1 MTKQM
6 NVGVYILKYPKLPVV
21 LLVMLFVSGCQPS
34 EALPKSE
41 TIEGDSLE
49 RIDFEKTAPSVG
61 RFILQASENKT
72 IGQPISEFG
81 DLLSHADVITLSP
94 SKKYKNY
101 GFQLPL
107 TESAIEANAVANSDG
122 GMPYI
127 VRMGI
132 SVELKSQT
140 VHGVHILML
149 GL

>member
-21 LLVMLFVSGCQPS
+21 LLVMLFVSGCQQS

-81 DLLSHADVITLSP
+81 DL
-94 SKKYKNY
+94 
-101 GFQLPL
+101 
-107 TESAIEANAVANSDG
+107 
-122 GMPYI
+122 
-127 VRMGI
+127 
-132 SVELKSQT
+132 
-140 VHGVHILML
+140 
-149 GL
+149 